1 MSYRRSSRSD
11 ILWPS
16 ESRLDPEKVD
26 LKFEVPW
33 SNRRLSEFGGFLS
46 GLSGKSSMYLTRMV
60 VSKEAGLEFHYKET
74 LNGLDEVVHLEL
86 GQVSAVHH
94 WTRKFR
100 NPDGPDTTE
109 DFFAIISDSV
119 VHKLPKLEEPQ
130 PWEPDWD
137 ADVPEKIRK
146 LCDIL
151 ELSLN
156 KTKPWEPDFLER
168 SKKENTGAKR
178 VDFVRIVNVFV
189 ATLLFLF
196 GLTFTLM
203 PYFVYRTEDMSDD
216 PFILLFLAA
225 TLPFSIFGLF
235 VLSIAR
241 GMITGEWTVAGA
253 HETNSDLRWWNG
265 NQDPTSKNNWIGP
278 DGVESGP
285 DAPEDWYLTY
295 DGPAPAVEDI
305 NDENYVVDRGNGAV
319 PIEFYINKWGVPE
332 GFGEMDNERPYW
344 MPKSSRAEADEGP
357 DKDFISEPDPLTHV
371 IGGSLVLGALVVVFL
386 GGIPFLIMDVGFP
399 ILPSVFCGI
408 PSLLLGALFCV
419 ALFDRIRR
427 LRLRVQHSKDRLVHQ
442 ELVLGIPVLFTSERL
457 SEALYLE
464 TDKNGKYYVI
474 HGRSSEGKEWEISIR
489 ALIST
494 FDNSRY
500 MARQIANAIGIEFRI
515 E

>member
-1 MSYRRSSRSD
+1 MSKEDSLHRHPMVNRRDLAAALLVVLAWLCIELWRDADDLSNDLCALTLLLLFLVFLMSYRRSSSSD

-16 ESRLDPEKVD
+16 ESRLDPEKID

-100 NPDGPDTTE
+100 NPDGPDTTD

-151 ELSLN
+151 ELSLK

-196 GLTFTLM
+196 GLTFTLI
-203 PYFVYRTEDMSDD
+203 PYFIYRIEQDTSDD
-216 PFILLFLAA
+216 PIILLFLIA
-225 TLPFSIFGLF
+225 FSIPFFMFGLF

-241 GMITGEWTVAGA
+241 GMIWGEWRVARA
-253 HETNSDLRWWNG
+253 NETNSERWW
-265 NQDPTSKNNWIGP
+265 
-278 DGVESGP
+278 DGKQ
-285 DAPEDWYLTY
+285 T
-295 DGPAPAVEDI
+295 
-305 NDENYVVDRGNGAV
+305 
-319 PIEFYINKWGVPE
+319 
-332 GFGEMDNERPYW
+332 
-344 MPKSSRAEADEGP
+344 
-357 DKDFISEPDPLTHV
+357 
-371 IGGSLVLGALVVVFL
+371 
-386 GGIPFLIMDVGFP
+386 
-399 ILPSVFCGI
+399 
-408 PSLLLGALFCV
+408 
-419 ALFDRIRR
+419 
-427 LRLRVQHSKDRLVHQ
+427 
-442 ELVLGIPVLFTSERL
+442 
-457 SEALYLE
+457 
-464 TDKNGKYYVI
+464 
-474 HGRSSEGKEWEISIR
+474 
-489 ALIST
+489 
-494 FDNSRY
+494 
-500 MARQIANAIGIEFRI
+500 
-515 E
+515 

>member
-1 MSYRRSSRSD
+1 M
-11 ILWPS
+11 
-16 ESRLDPEKVD
+16 DPEKID
-26 LKFEVPW
+26 LNFEVPW

-156 KTKPWEPDFLER
+156 KTKPWEPDFLEK

-196 GLTFTLM
+196 GLTFTLI
-203 PYFVYRTEDMSDD
+203 PYFIYRMEDMSDN
-216 PFILLFLAA
+216 PIQLLFLAA

-241 GMITGEWTVAGA
+241 GLITGEWTVASA
-253 HETNSDLRWWNG
+253 NETNSERWW
-265 NQDPTSKNNWIGP
+265 
-278 DGVESGP
+278 DGKQS
-285 DAPEDWYLTY
+285 
-295 DGPAPAVEDI
+295 
-305 NDENYVVDRGNGAV
+305 
-319 PIEFYINKWGVPE
+319 
-332 GFGEMDNERPYW
+332 
-344 MPKSSRAEADEGP
+344 
-357 DKDFISEPDPLTHV
+357 
-371 IGGSLVLGALVVVFL
+371 
-386 GGIPFLIMDVGFP
+386 
-399 ILPSVFCGI
+399 
-408 PSLLLGALFCV
+408 
-419 ALFDRIRR
+419 
-427 LRLRVQHSKDRLVHQ
+427 
-442 ELVLGIPVLFTSERL
+442 
-457 SEALYLE
+457 
-464 TDKNGKYYVI
+464 
-474 HGRSSEGKEWEISIR
+474 
-489 ALIST
+489 
-494 FDNSRY
+494 
-500 MARQIANAIGIEFRI
+500 
-515 E
+515 

>member
-1 MSYRRSSRSD
+1 MSKEGSLHRHPMVNRRDVASALLVVFAWAWIEFWLRRNADFSNDLCALTLLLLSLVFLMSYRRSSRSD

-16 ESRLDPEKVD
+16 GSRLAPEKID

-33 SNRRLSEFGGFLS
+33 SSRRLSEFGGFLS

-151 ELSLN
+151 ELNL
-156 KTKPWEPDFLER
+156 KKGKPWGPDFLDR
-168 SKKENTGAKR
+168 SKKENSGAKQ
-178 VDFVRIVNVFV
+178 DGRIVDVFV

-196 GLTFTLM
+196 GLTFTLI
-203 PYFVYRTEDMSDD
+203 PYFIYRMEDMSDN
-216 PFILLFLAA
+216 PIGLLFVAA

-241 GMITGEWTVAGA
+241 GMIWGEW
-253 HETNSDLRWWNG
+253 R
-265 NQDPTSKNNWIGP
+265 
-278 DGVESGP
+278 
-285 DAPEDWYLTY
+285 
-295 DGPAPAVEDI
+295 
-305 NDENYVVDRGNGAV
+305 
-319 PIEFYINKWGVPE
+319 
-332 GFGEMDNERPYW
+332 
-344 MPKSSRAEADEGP
+344 
-357 DKDFISEPDPLTHV
+357 
-371 IGGSLVLGALVVVFL
+371 
-386 GGIPFLIMDVGFP
+386 
-399 ILPSVFCGI
+399 
-408 PSLLLGALFCV
+408 
-419 ALFDRIRR
+419 
-427 LRLRVQHSKDRLVHQ
+427 
-442 ELVLGIPVLFTSERL
+442 
-457 SEALYLE
+457 
-464 TDKNGKYYVI
+464 
-474 HGRSSEGKEWEISIR
+474 
-489 ALIST
+489 
-494 FDNSRY
+494 
-500 MARQIANAIGIEFRI
+500 
-515 E
+515 

>member
-1 MSYRRSSRSD
+1 MVNRRDVASALLVVFAWAWIEFWLRRNADFSNDLCALTLLLLSLVFLMSYRRSSRSD

-16 ESRLDPEKVD
+16 GSRLDPEKID

-33 SNRRLSEFGGFLS
+33 SNRRLSEVGGFLS

-151 ELSLN
+151 KVSLN

-178 VDFVRIVNVFV
+178 DNRIGRIVNVFV

-196 GLTFTLM
+196 GLTFTLI
-203 PYFVYRTEDMSDD
+203 PYFIYRIERDSSDE
-216 PFILLFLAA
+216 PIILLFTIA
-225 TLPFSIFGLF
+225 FSIPFFMFGLF
-235 VLSIAR
+235 VLSIAL
-241 GMITGEWTVAGA
+241 GMMRGEWKVAGA
-253 HETNSDLRWWNG
+253 NETNSERWW
-265 NQDPTSKNNWIGP
+265 
-278 DGVESGP
+278 DGKQP
-285 DAPEDWYLTY
+285 
-295 DGPAPAVEDI
+295 
-305 NDENYVVDRGNGAV
+305 
-319 PIEFYINKWGVPE
+319 
-332 GFGEMDNERPYW
+332 
-344 MPKSSRAEADEGP
+344 
-357 DKDFISEPDPLTHV
+357 
-371 IGGSLVLGALVVVFL
+371 
-386 GGIPFLIMDVGFP
+386 
-399 ILPSVFCGI
+399 
-408 PSLLLGALFCV
+408 
-419 ALFDRIRR
+419 
-427 LRLRVQHSKDRLVHQ
+427 
-442 ELVLGIPVLFTSERL
+442 
-457 SEALYLE
+457 
-464 TDKNGKYYVI
+464 
-474 HGRSSEGKEWEISIR
+474 
-489 ALIST
+489 
-494 FDNSRY
+494 
-500 MARQIANAIGIEFRI
+500 
-515 E
+515 